1 MSLWNWITSGIFR
14 INTKLDGDSH
24 QKQIGLSDD
33 TKQDI
38 NKLIYRK
45 EKLYGSHKISE
56 KDKQINTLEIELKE
70 KQNTIV
76 ELEKLLLAQ
85 KRKLELTD
93 TKIHTQKQKESIQ
106 NLRNEIAQISREHQ
120 EVIKKYEESI
130 QELNNEIAETNNRYQ
145 EAKNKLEKEQ
155 DVAANLEKEI
165 EDERRI
171 NSEYRKEIEAYEE
184 SIQDL
189 RNEIAEINNRYQ
201 ETIEKFDKVADNVVT
216 LEMLILDLDKELGL
230 FNIIEKSQKMEI
242 YEAPIKI

>member
-1 MSLWNWITSGIFR
+1 MSLWNWIKSYFFRRKNKPDAGQVSGH
-14 INTKLDGDSH
+14 H
-24 QKQIGLSDD
+24 QPDISDD
-33 TKQDI
+33 KNI
-38 NKLIYRK
+38 
-45 EKLYGSHKISE
+45 GE
-56 KDKQINTLEIELKE
+56 KDKQIYNLETELEEKQEIIAEIEKM
-70 KQNTIV
+70 
-76 ELEKLLLAQ
+76 LLAK
-85 KRKLELTD
+85 KRFELTGNI
-93 TKIHTQKQKESIQ
+93 TLKQKESIQ

-201 ETIEKFDKVADNVVT
+201 ETIEKLDKVADNVVT